1 MKKIIAISSLVMASI
16 ASAPSSFAVSTDVK
30 QGTVFTTSTVAGAV
44 LGGPVGFILGALG
57 GAYMGEQIEKADNA
71 GKDAWRLAEAEA
83 HIADLHTQLAQ
94 ASGRADDLAKL
105 AMDSLEFQVLFHT
118 GADSLT
124 ERGKEKVAALA
135 KFLQENPSLNVRL
148 GGHADPRGT
157 DEYNNVLSE
166 HRALAVQ
173 NALVVRGIKLERIE
187 KRAFGASQATSG
199 RGDFEKYAMER
210 RVDIEI
216 FAPTEAEGIAQIK

>member
-94 ASGRADDLAKL
+94 ASGRQVIPVIADVTRAD
-105 AMDSLEFQVLFHT
+105 
-118 GADSLT
+118 GAQQAIDAGS
-124 ERGKEKVAALA
+124 
-135 KFLQENPSLNVRL
+135 
-148 GGHADPRGT
+148 GT
-157 DEYNNVLSE
+157 W
-166 HRALAVQ
+166 
-173 NALVVRGIKLERIE
+173 
-187 KRAFGASQATSG
+187 F
-199 RGDFEKYAMER
+199 
-210 RVDIEI
+210 
-216 FAPTEAEGIAQIK
+216 